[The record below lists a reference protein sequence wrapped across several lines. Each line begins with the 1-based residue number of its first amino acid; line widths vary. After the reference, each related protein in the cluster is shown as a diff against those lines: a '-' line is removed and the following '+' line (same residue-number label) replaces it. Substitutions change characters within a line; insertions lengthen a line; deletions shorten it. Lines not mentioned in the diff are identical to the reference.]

1 MKKKYVT
8 PKGSVLIF
16 DKNNVITLS
25 GDDLGIMPDDWF
37 EEGKGGTGL

>member
-8 PKGSVLIF
+8 PKGRVVIF
-16 DKNNVITLS
+16 DKNDVIRVS

-37 EEGKGGTGL
+37 EGGKGGTGL

>member
-16 DKNNVITLS
+16 DKNDVITAS
-25 GDDLGIMPDDWF
+25 GDDLGIMPDDWL
-37 EEGKGGTGL
+37 EGGTGL